1 MNQGELQLN
10 ELAMIVRIYAEEGVS
25 QPSLFVT
32 LAEQV
37 SDNISKLD
45 LNTFVDAYIA
55 LNSFRTAQRYP

>member
-1 MNQGELQLN
+1 
-10 ELAMIVRIYAEEGVS
+10 MIVRIYAEEGIS

-37 SDNISKLD
+37 SDNMTKLD

>member
-1 MNQGELQLN
+1 MIDKVNQGELQLN

-55 LNSFRTAQRYP
+55 LNSFRTA